1 MQPYSDHYSGIYTD
15 VSIHD
20 YIEVSKPRIV
30 VVLVITAVTSLL
42 AGSRFDSTPAY
53 AGDVTAW
60 QLGFL
65 ALTGAM
71 ASMGSSALNHYYD
84 RDIDKIMDRT
94 SERPIPAG
102 RLPARNVLFYGISL
116 CSMSVYTAWLKRTNA
131 SNIVIGGFAGSA
143 ASMAG
148 WAAATGSINLLGF
161 LIGWLVFMWTPPH
174 FWCLA
179 IRARE
184 EYASIRVPMLPVLI
198 GNKRT
203 AGYIF
208 VNTAI
213 LLPYSIALYFFGL
226 GILYTTVAIISGTLM
241 LSYHYKLT
249 KTPTPEFA
257 WKAYKITAPYLVII
271 FVAIAVDAFWYYRI

>member
-1 MQPYSDHYSGIYTD
+1 MLQILLSG
-15 VSIHD
+15 
-20 YIEVSKPRIV
+20 
-30 VVLVITAVTSLL
+30 VLLE
-42 AGSRFDSTPAY
+42 
-53 AGDVTAW
+53 
-60 QLGFL
+60 
-65 ALTGAM
+65 AL
-71 ASMGSSALNHYYD
+71 HQWPD
-84 RDIDKIMDRT
+84 R
-94 SERPIPAG
+94 P
-102 RLPARNVLFYGISL
+102 L
-116 CSMSVYTAWLKRTNA
+116 
-131 SNIVIGGFAGSA
+131 
-143 ASMAG
+143 
-148 WAAATGSINLLGF
+148 ATGSINLLGF